1 MRSNLNLRVNDNWGI
16 SEAYRSLA
24 QMYHPDKVAGLAP
37 EFHEVAERR
46 MKEINA
52 AYQCSNDG
60 AESP

>member
-1 MRSNLNLRVNDNWGI
+1 VLGLEPGASWDKI

-37 EFHEVAERR
+37 EFHEIAERR

-52 AYQCSNDG
+52 AYQLLKRPSTTT
-60 AESP
+60 